1 MGNTNENTIKEV
13 DTLHAKIIPE
23 SVSDRIYNSI
33 VRIEIEKSTGT
44 GFFAKLNIKNK
55 IINCLLTCY
64 HVINQNY
71 VDQNKT
77 FYIYYGKKNNETRKE
92 ILLDDHIRFIKC
104 FVDPVDVTII
114 EIINTDKISE
124 DKYLLTDLNYKQ
136 GYNLYLNK
144 DTCLSGYPNNFPFF
158 GERHISSG
166 KITRIINLEFEHS
179 IDSRKG
185 SSGGPICLI
194 DSTYVIGIHKSGNIS
209 RNINKG
215 TFIGY
220 IIDKLESDNN
230 SDLFVEINPFEIL
243 EITRDEYQKEKE
255 KYLNLYNYYNDIKES
270 NRDRY
275 KFLALFILSHED
287 LYESEGDIFKIKKD
301 HFYYTITNNV
311 NKLNQ
316 FLKDNELMLFD
327 IDKNSRSLLHL
338 SVLANNYETT
348 QYLLSKGL
356 YINEVGGNINWETP
370 LYYAVGR
377 VANLLKDEKGMTWFQ
392 FNSNKN
398 FGRVFHS
405 NINLINYIFKVF
417 SKKKLVDKIV
427 DIKINNKI
435 IGKRIFKK
443 KTDIIKN
450 IHLDINDYEKF
461 YHGTKYSSIESIL
474 RTGLK
479 KTIPSKGHIPLNIKF
494 NNIENWA
501 NSIFVSPS
509 IFYAA
514 DFSDIIISE
523 KKAWYIIIEG
533 KIRKDAFTSHEIT
546 LPYYKFKDGEPRN
559 LEYRVK
565 EEQDLLY
572 KGEQIM
578 TLDSIL
584 FAKSKYLKKINN
596 YKAGDIFN
604 N

>member
-33 VRIEIEKSTGT
+33 VRIEIENSTGT
-44 GFFAKLNIKNK
+44 GFFVKLNIKNK
-55 IINCLLTCY
+55 IINCLLTCH
-64 HVINQNY
+64 HVINQNF

-104 FVDPVDVTII
+104 FMKPIDVTII
-114 EIINTDKISE
+114 EIINKDKISE
-124 DKYLLTDLNYKQ
+124 DKYLLPDLNYKQ
-136 GYNLYLNK
+136 GYNLYLDN

-166 KITRIINLEFEHS
+166 KITKIINFEFEHS

-194 DSTYVIGIHKSGNIS
+194 DSQYVIGIHKSGNTS
-209 RNINKG
+209 RNINNG

-230 SDLFVEINPFEIL
+230 SELFVEINPFEIL
-243 EITRDEYQKEKE
+243 KITKEDYQKEKK
-255 KYLNLYNYYNDIKES
+255 KYFELYENYEEIKES
-270 NRDRY
+270 NRDRHE
-275 KFLALFILSHED
+275 FLALFILFHED
-287 LYESEGDIFKIKKD
+287 LYVSEEDIFKIKKD

-327 IDKNSRSLLHL
+327 IDELSRNLLHL
-338 SVLANNYETT
+338 SVLANNYEMT

-356 YINEVGGNINWETP
+356 YINEVGGGGFNWKTP
-370 LYYAVGR
+370 LFYAVGR
-377 VANLLKDEKGMTWFQ
+377 VSNLLKDKNGMTWGEY
-392 FNSNKN
+392 NSNKN

-405 NINLINYIFKVF
+405 NINLINFIFKVL

-427 DIKINNKI
+427 DIKINKKI

-450 IHLDINDYEKF
+450 INLDINDYEKF
-461 YHGTKYSSIESIL
+461 YHGTKYSSIESIM

-479 KTIPSKGHIPLNIKF
+479 KTIPLKGHIPLNIKF

-523 KKAWYIIIEG
+523 HKAWYIIIEG
-533 KIRKDAFTSHEIT
+533 KIRKDAFTSHETT
-546 LPYYKFKDGEPRN
+546 LPFYEFKNGEPKD
-559 LEYRVK
+559 LEYRIK
-565 EEQDLLY
+565 EDQNLLY
-572 KGEQIM
+572 NGEHIM
-578 TLDSIL
+578 LLDSIL
-584 FAKSKYLKKINN
+584 FVKRKFLGVSDYKY
-596 YKAGDIFN
+596 ADIFKN
-604 N
+604 